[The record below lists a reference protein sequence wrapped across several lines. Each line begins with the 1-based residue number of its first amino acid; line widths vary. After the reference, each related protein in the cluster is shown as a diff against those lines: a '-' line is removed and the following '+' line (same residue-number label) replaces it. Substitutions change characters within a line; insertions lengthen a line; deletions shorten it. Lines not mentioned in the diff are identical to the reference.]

1 MHPSTHLTA
10 AARADVHALARSRAN
25 GARRASTTTTTTTRT
40 NIAAVARRFTG
51 V

>member
-1 MHPSTHLTA
+1 MYPSTHLTA

-25 GARRASTTTTTTTRT
+25 GARRASTTTTTRT
-40 NIAAVARRFTG
+40 NIAAVARRSTG